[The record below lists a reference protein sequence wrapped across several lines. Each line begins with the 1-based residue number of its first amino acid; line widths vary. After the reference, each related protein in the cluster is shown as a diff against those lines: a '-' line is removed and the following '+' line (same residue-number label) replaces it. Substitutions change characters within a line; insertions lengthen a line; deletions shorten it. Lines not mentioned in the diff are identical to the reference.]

1 MRLVERSVL
10 SEIPYD
16 KSRRGRNGGA
26 MVPHPFR
33 KLLDG
38 ISVGQLVELK
48 TQEWNLVAEPSIAIS
63 GWFHQ
68 GKTDKQFRT
77 IYTKTGWI
85 VERIK

>member
-16 KSRRGRNGGA
+16 KRRRGPNGGA
-26 MVPHPFR
+26 MSPHPFR
-33 KLLDG
+33 KMLDS

-48 TQEWNLVAEPSIAIS
+48 TQEWDLVAEPSIAIS

-68 GKTDKQFRT
+68 KTDKRFRT

-85 VERIK
+85 VERVK